1 MTHPRQ
7 PSTFHHE
14 SWSTPWRSS
23 SSEFPPEETYSQR
36 ITRQKE
42 IPEWKSTPGFLKSQ
56 CLRQLYG
63 WPWGWVIY
71 RTTYATTSDEDWA
84 RAIEK
89 LDQACLAGL
98 ADKEGEWTWL
108 GRTLIELV
116 REGYRNVI
124 FEDPTL
130 EGASEAVIR
139 SRHRAW
145 AKTYGRPAFGAC
157 LRFHYPLLL
166 DDRCVRSI
174 LASAEPRV
182 PDLAQYELGSPFIMY
197 EPGAMVGYVNVVDA
211 GFIGPG
217 SEDESLSED
226 EPESEDESESED
238 EPESEDENHYRGM
251 VRVHLDCLFN
261 FADSCEYMEDKKF
274 EWGDWGMETPFSES
288 PTQGYVSFFPG
299 SGREKNNK
307 YH

>member
-36 ITRQKE
+36 TTRQKE
-42 IPEWKSTPGFLKSQ
+42 MPEWKSAPGFLKSQ
-56 CLRQLYG
+56 CLRQIYG
-63 WPWGWVIY
+63 WPWGWAIY
-71 RTTYATTSDEDWA
+71 RTTYATTSDEDWT

-89 LDQACLAGL
+89 IDQACLAGL

-108 GRTLIELV
+108 GCTLIKLV

-124 FEDPTL
+124 LEDPTL

-174 LASAEPRV
+174 LASPEPRV
-182 PDLAQYELGSPFIMY
+182 PDLAQYELGSPFIVY

-226 EPESEDESESED
+226 E
-238 EPESEDENHYRGM
+238 NHYRGM
-251 VRVHLDCLFN
+251 VRIHLDCLFN
-261 FADSCEYMEDKKF
+261 FADSCEYMEDKQV
-274 EWGDWGMETPFSES
+274 EWGDWGMETPLNMVFTDGQSARVQPKDMFLFS
-288 PTQGYVSFFPG
+288 PI
-299 SGREKNNK
+299 RK
-307 YH
+307 